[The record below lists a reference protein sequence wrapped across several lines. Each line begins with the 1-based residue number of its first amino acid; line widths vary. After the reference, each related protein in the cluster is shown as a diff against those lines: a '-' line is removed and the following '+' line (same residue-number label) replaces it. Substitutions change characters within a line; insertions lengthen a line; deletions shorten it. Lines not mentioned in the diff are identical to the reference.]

1 MSLFYATLSTGLF
14 LIFCGGTLIFNY
26 NSSQKFLTAF
36 PRSKSATYLLMATAM
51 IWFSLKIYNLP
62 LSEFGEYKTILL
74 AIFLSITFASF
85 YFVPDFLGVRALA
98 GLTLLIA
105 DALLDAAF
113 MQDPST
119 RLFLVSFVYLAILLA
134 FILGAS
140 PYLLR
145 DVINWFF
152 KMKFRVQILSY
163 AMFLYGVLL
172 TYVALNY

>member
-14 LIFCGGTLIFNY
+14 LILCGGTLIFNY

-119 RLFLVSFVYLAILLA
+119 RLFLVSFVYLASLASDASAESISQPTKLMVEPSLKVSRTNEILEMCPRHGRA
-134 FILGAS
+134 
-140 PYLLR
+140 LLK
-145 DVINWFF
+145 I
-152 KMKFRVQILSY
+152 
-163 AMFLYGVLL
+163 
-172 TYVALNY
+172 